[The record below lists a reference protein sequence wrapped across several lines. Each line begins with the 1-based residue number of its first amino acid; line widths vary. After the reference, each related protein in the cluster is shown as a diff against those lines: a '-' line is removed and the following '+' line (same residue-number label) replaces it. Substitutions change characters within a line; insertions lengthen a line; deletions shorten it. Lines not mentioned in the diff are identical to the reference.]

1 LFESSPYGASP
12 IFSRVI
18 DRVLS
23 IWGNELMT
31 SWQKQKNAKF
41 QGLIGLILLFIA
53 IGAFIVISYAL
64 QTTNVTLTRAPEKL
78 FVLNFF
84 TLSYS
89 WQVPPLFAVIAA
101 IATGLIVVVIFV
113 GLELRDTNLSR
124 RSHDSIHKK
133 LSPWVLMESTQGVFH
148 GEVTVTALIPAHN
161 EEELIAA
168 TILSLKNQNRPPDR
182 IIVVAD
188 NCSDGTVSVAKSL
201 GIEVFETV
209 KNTDKK
215 AGALNQALGVL
226 LPSMGENDTVMVMDA
241 DTVLRQGFTEAAF
254 KHFAD
259 DRGLSA
265 IGGLFF
271 GEDKRGLLA
280 QIQKNEYTRYSR
292 EINRR
297 KGRVFVLTGTASIF
311 RARALRTV
319 AEERGNLLP
328 GIRGQV
334 YDTHALTEDN
344 ELTLALKSLGA
355 LMMSPPECRVETELM
370 PSVKTLWRQR
380 LRWERGAMENIATYG
395 ITSTTARY
403 WSQQLGLAYS
413 VFALWTYFLLIT
425 LQIVSSDTWIWYP
438 FWVLMGAIFIAEKV
452 WTVRNSGWKA
462 RLLAS
467 TLLIELIYDTFLG
480 IIFVKGTLDMA
491 FRRKANWGDEQ
502 LAEKQRQ
509 GEHHVAKHSSKNN
522 GNEIH
527 AAKHRANEARN
538 PKHEAKK

>member
-1 LFESSPYGASP
+1 
-12 IFSRVI
+12 
-18 DRVLS
+18 
-23 IWGNELMT
+23 MT
-31 SWQKQKNAKF
+31 SWQKPKNPQF
-41 QGLIGLILLFIA
+41 RGLIGLIFL
-53 IGAFIVISYAL
+53 FIVIGGFIVIAYTL
-64 QTTNVTLTRAPEKL
+64 QTNDVTLTRAPEKL
-78 FVLNFF
+78 LVFDLFS
-84 TLSYS
+84 LSYS

-101 IATGLIVVVIFV
+101 IVTGLIVVVVFV
-113 GLELRDTNLSR
+113 GLELRDANLSR
-124 RSHDSIHKK
+124 RSHDQLHKK
-133 LSPWVLMESTQGVFH
+133 LSPWVLMESTHGVFH
-148 GEVTVTALIPAHN
+148 GEVTLTVLIPAHN
-161 EEELIAA
+161 EEELIEA
-168 TILSLKNQNRPPDR
+168 TILSLLNQNRPPDR

-188 NCSDGTVSVAKSL
+188 NCTDGTVAVAKGL
-201 GIEVFETV
+201 GIEVFETR

-226 LPSMGENDTVMVMDA
+226 LPGMGENDTVMIMDA
-241 DTVLRQGFTEAAF
+241 DTVLRQGFTASAV

-271 GEDKRGLLA
+271 GEDKPGLLA

-297 KGRVFVLTGTASIF
+297 RGRVFVLTGTASIF

-319 AEERGNLLP
+319 AEERENLLP
-328 GIRGQV
+328 GIKGKV

-355 LMMSPPECRVETELM
+355 LMMSPPECMVETELM
-370 PSVKTLWRQR
+370 PSLPTLWRQR

-425 LQIVSSDTWIWYP
+425 LQVVSSDIWIWYP
-438 FWVLMGAIFIAEKV
+438 FWILMGAIFIAEKV
-452 WTVRNSGWKA
+452 WTVRNAGWRA

-467 TLLIELIYDTFLG
+467 TLVIELSYDTFLG

-491 FRRKANWGDEQ
+491 FRRQANWGDEHLVGKNEPREQ
-502 LAEKQRQ
+502 
-509 GEHHVAKHSSKNN
+509 HVAKHSAKNS
-522 GNEIH
+522 
-527 AAKHRANEARN
+527 AKHRAIEPRVA
-538 PKHEAKK
+538 KHEAEK